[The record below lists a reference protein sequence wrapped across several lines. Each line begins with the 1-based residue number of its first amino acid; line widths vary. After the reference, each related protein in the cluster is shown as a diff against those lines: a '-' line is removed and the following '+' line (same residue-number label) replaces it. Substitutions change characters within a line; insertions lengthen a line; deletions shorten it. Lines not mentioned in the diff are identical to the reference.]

1 MDIRRPDDLEWTRD
15 RLLDGANWRASR
27 ASWLALRLPCARC
40 GLPIDYDTD
49 RYLKRANGTKIVN
62 PWSLAV
68 GHVIGR
74 DQAKQLG
81 WSDDKI
87 NSRANTQ
94 PEPVRCSASS
104 GGRYVQNKDRQLRS
118 TPPTQPAQVSAY
130 PSMLDMP
137 LRTSREW

>member
-1 MDIRRPDDLEWTRD
+1 
-15 RLLDGANWRASR
+15 
-27 ASWLALRLPCARC
+27 
-40 GLPIDYDTD
+40 
-49 RYLKRANGTKIVN
+49 V
-62 PWSLAV
+62 V

-94 PEPVRCSASS
+94 PEHVRCSASS
-104 GGRYVQNKDRQLRS
+104 GGKYVRNKQQQLRG
-118 TPPTQPAQVSAY
+118 TPATQVSAY